1 MVSTVEETGMVELT
15 IDSSH
20 SSAEF
25 AVKHMM
31 FTTVRGRFSEV
42 TGTVRVDPSD
52 IANSS
57 VSVAINAGSITTGDD
72 KRDEHLRSPDFF
84 DVNALPTITFESS
97 AVKPTGDG
105 SFDLEGILT
114 MHDVSQPVVI
124 KAESGGRGT
133 NPWGQTVYGFSG
145 STKVNRKNFGLTWNV
160 ALETGGM
167 LVSEDVTI
175 TLEIQA
181 AQQ

>member
-1 MVSTVEETGMVELT
+1 MVSTIQETGRVELA

-25 AVKHMM
+25 AVKHMI

-42 TGTVRVDPSD
+42 SGTVMIDPAD
-52 IANSS
+52 LANSS

-72 KRDEHLRSPDFF
+72 KRDEHLRSADFL
-84 DVNALPTITFESS
+84 DVNAMPTITFESS
-97 AVKPTGDG
+97 AVIPTGDDR
-105 SFDLEGILT
+105 FDLEGILT
-114 MHDVSQPVVI
+114 MHVVSQPVVI
-124 KAESGGRGT
+124 KSESGGRGI
-133 NPWGQTVYGFSG
+133 NPWGQTVYGFNG
-145 STKVNRKNFGLTWNV
+145 STKVNRKDFGLTWNV

-175 TLEIQA
+175 TLEIQTA
-181 AQQ
+181 EK